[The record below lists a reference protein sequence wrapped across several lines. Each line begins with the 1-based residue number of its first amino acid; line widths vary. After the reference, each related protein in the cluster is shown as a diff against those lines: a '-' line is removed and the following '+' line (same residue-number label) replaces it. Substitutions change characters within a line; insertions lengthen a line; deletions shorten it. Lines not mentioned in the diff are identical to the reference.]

1 VPALTSTA
9 ADRRRRRL
17 RKALRVLSFCVALVL
32 GVGAALAVLFHYAG
46 GWGVPYFSFRTERGS
61 TCVNTFTGF
70 RCDQLTLDDVRFFS
84 GVDLPGSTRV
94 VTSHYRSTHDYQL
107 QALLEVPP
115 AGARAAQLAL
125 ADTFGRCVQGH
136 PSPLSGQPGLRRG
149 HRAPRGQDPGG
160 VAVRPLPLRD
170 RTGCPQTFAPLPRSC
185 TVRRGCEAEEGARTW
200 PGRRWRPGSRSI
212 SGPRCPRRSRRR
224 GS

>member
-1 VPALTSTA
+1 MATKRS
-9 ADRRRRRL
+9 
-17 RKALRVLSFCVALVL
+17 KAWRVLGGIAAMLAFVAVVLALLVRQ
-32 GVGAALAVLFHYAG
+32 AG

-136 PSPLSGQPGLRRG
+136 PSPLSGQAVSGVCVLANDTEVTESGVPDSRVFVVATGLR
-149 HRAPRGQDPGG
+149 ADK
-160 VAVRPLPLRD
+160 
-170 RTGCPQTFAPLPRSC
+170 
-185 TVRRGCEAEEGARTW
+185 
-200 PGRRWRPGSRSI
+200 SRVVSL
-212 SGPRCPRRSRRR
+212 SVRSR
-224 GS
+224 

>member
-9 ADRRRRRL
+9 ADRRHRRL

-107 QALLEVPP
+107 QATLEVPP

-136 PSPLSGQPGLRRG
+136 PSPLSGQAVSGVCVLANDTEVTESGVPDSRVFVVATGLRADKTR
-149 HRAPRGQDPGG
+149 
-160 VAVRPLPLRD
+160 VVSL
-170 RTGCPQTFAPLPRSC
+170 S
-185 TVRRGCEAEEGARTW
+185 V
-200 PGRRWRPGSRSI
+200 
-212 SGPRCPRRSRRR
+212 RSR
-224 GS
+224 